1 MVHLNLFVW
10 AWRQNFAGKDVTDG
24 VETLKGPY
32 PMRRATPD
40 EEAVWYDQEK
50 SKTSFNEFDPW
61 FDKYLSPGL
70 DPVVTRT
77 DRYDLPRRKKSM
89 FELPLHVTKSQQHV
103 NRLGNSWE
111 CGSLNK
117 F

>member
-1 MVHLNLFVW
+1 
-10 AWRQNFAGKDVTDG
+10 
-24 VETLKGPY
+24 
-32 PMRRATPD
+32 MRRATPD
-40 EEAVWYDQEK
+40 EEAVWYGKDDYRAEY
-50 SKTSFNEFDPW
+50 EEHDPW

-70 DPVVTRT
+70 DPVVTRS
-77 DRYDLPRRKKSM
+77 DKYDLPRRKKPM
-89 FELPLHVTKSQQHV
+89 FELPLHVTGSQQHV